1 MGVLAGDLPLR
12 RMHEET
18 PVTVAVKTISIRLAE
33 LTDVPELRRLIEA
46 SVLRLQAADYSPEQ
60 LKRALEAV
68 YGVDTQLIA
77 DGTYFVAET
86 LQTAGAGASHEASDE
101 PNGQESTPLI
111 IVGCGGWSR
120 RKTLYGGDQFAGR
133 EDSQLDPATDAAKIR
148 AFFVHPAWA
157 RRGIGGMILDAC
169 ESAAKSTGFRRLEM
183 GATLTGVPFYKA
195 KGYRE
200 LEETPASLGDG
211 LTLPIIRMAKSV

>member
-1 MGVLAGDLPLR
+1 M
-12 RMHEET
+12 
-18 PVTVAVKTISIRLAE
+18 KISIRLAE
-33 LTDVPELRRLIEA
+33 ERDIPELRQLIEA
-46 SVLRLQAADYSPEQ
+46 SVLGLQAGDYSPVQ

-77 DGTYFVAET
+77 DGTYFVAE
-86 LQTAGAGASHEASDE
+86 A
-101 PNGQESTPLI
+101 PNNSEESSAAKRGQESLPLM

-133 EDSQLDPATDAAKIR
+133 EDSLLDLATDAAKIR

-169 ESAAKSTGFRRLEM
+169 ESAAKATGFRRLEM
-183 GATLTGVPFYKA
+183 GATLTGIPFYRA
-195 KGYRE
+195 KGYAE
-200 LEETPASLGDG
+200 LEQTEAPLGAG
-211 LTLPIIRMAKSV
+211 LALPIVRMAKNV